1 MSLSLPARSRPGR
14 GRHVPDKARAGPADA
29 RPCVCVAQICAPY
42 GVRGEVRLKSFTVD
56 PKAVAHYGPL
66 QTEDGRQSF
75 EIEATLAQQ
84 KDALIVRLRG
94 IGDRNAAEGLR
105 NLRLY
110 IPRARLP
117 ATEDSDTFYHADLI
131 GLAVVDTQG
140 AVVGKVAAMHNFG
153 AGDLI
158 EVEPLAG
165 PPTVLLPFTATAVPS
180 VDIVGG
186 RLVVAPPPDAPEPG
200 EARVRERSG

>member
-1 MSLSLPARSRPGR
+1 
-14 GRHVPDKARAGPADA
+14 
-29 RPCVCVAQICAPY
+29 VCVAQICAPY

-94 IGDRNAAEGLR
+94 IGDRNAAEGL
-105 NLRLY
+105 
-110 IPRARLP
+110 
-117 ATEDSDTFYHADLI
+117 
-131 GLAVVDTQG
+131 
-140 AVVGKVAAMHNFG
+140 
-153 AGDLI
+153 
-158 EVEPLAG
+158 EPLAG

-180 VDIVGG
+180 VDIAGG

-200 EARVRERSG
+200 EVLARKRSG